1 MPEWKPFPKQEK
13 ALASSAYEILYGG
26 ARGGGKSEA
35 GIFGLLY
42 DVGNPLF
49 RGLVIRQNYTDLM
62 DWYDRAAAVYC
73 ASPFNAKPRGKEW
86 FEFPSGAKI
95 RLGHLKDEKAYTKY
109 QGHEYHK
116 ILIEE
121 LTQIPTEELYLKL
134 LASCRSTVDGLS
146 PQIFCTAN
154 PGEIGHAWV
163 KRRFVDPALP
173 STEFRDPIS
182 GRTRIFIPSTVDDNP
197 ALLEKDPDY
206 VRFLDSLPPDLK
218 AWWRHGSWEQQRVKG
233 SVFGDD
239 LDRLAAQGRI
249 GKIDVNLEYPVF
261 TAWDLG
267 LADEQICWFYQCIGE
282 EIRFI
287 DIYHNN
293 NQKYEHYGQM
303 LIDSGYRIGEV
314 ILPHDGTKRS
324 ADSLRSF
331 RDVLEE
337 FGFKV
342 RITPRTNSKYGDIQK
357 TRTRF
362 YRCMFDA
369 EKCAVAID
377 YLRGYRYKWVPEK
390 EMFSEIPIHDVNSHY
405 ADAFMQAILSAKKKE
420 RDPEPPKPSTYIKS
434 LDIHDPVVDD
444 SNQEAQAFARQY
456 QQFQRK
462 MSYGEQQN
470 DSY

>member
-134 LASCRSTVDGLS
+134 LASCRSTVEGLS

-163 KRRFVDPALP
+163 KRRFVDPARAG
-173 STEFRDPIS
+173 TEFRDPIS

-206 VRFLDSLPPDLK
+206 VKFLDALPDDLR
-218 AWWRHGSWEQQRVKG
+218 AWWRHGSWEQQKVKG
-233 SVFGDD
+233 AIFGDEIDAAVSAGRVGHVD
-239 LDRLAAQGRI
+239 L
-249 GKIDVNLEYPVF
+249 VPHHPVF
-261 TAWDLG
+261 VAFDLG
-267 LADEQICWFYQCIGE
+267 LADEQVCYFFQKIGDT
-282 EIRFI
+282 IRIFDVVAI
-287 DIYHNN
+287 NN
-293 NQKYEHYGQM
+293 KEFQYYAEA
-303 LIDSGYRIGEV
+303 LINTNYRIKTV
-314 ILPHDGTKRS
+314 FLPHDGVKRS
-324 ADSLRSF
+324 ADTLRSF
-331 RDVLEE
+331 RDVLVQN
-337 FGFKV
+337 GFNV
-342 RITPRTNSKYGDIQK
+342 IINRRTSSLWGDIQAV
-357 TRTRF
+357 RAAFWRLQF
-362 YRCMFDA
+362 DEVRLADALSHLRNYR
-369 EKCAVAID
+369 
-377 YLRGYRYKWVPEK
+377 RKWLPEK
-390 EMFSEIPIHDVNSHY
+390 EIFMEEPIHDIHSHY
-405 ADAFMQAILSAKKKE
+405 ADALREVIMAVKGHQLEQEELSKDPIHNNPLDTSSIIPQLTDDNYDESHSNYIRNTGGKIL
-420 RDPEPPKPSTYIKS
+420 Y
-434 LDIHDPVVDD
+434 
-444 SNQEAQAFARQY
+444 
-456 QQFQRK
+456 
-462 MSYGEQQN
+462 
-470 DSY
+470 